1 MPSPHSR
8 KIYVENGYYHVFN
21 RGVEKRVIFED
32 SQDYKVFLSY
42 IKEYLSLPPDPNQF
56 LKELTFKGQAFKGV
70 PRLPKNYNGEI
81 ELVAYCLM
89 PNHFHFLIKQ
99 NSKFGLPSF
108 MQSLLTRYSAYFN
121 KKYDRVGSLFQG
133 RYKAVMVKDD
143 RQLLILSRYIHR
155 NPLEITPDLE
165 DAYSSYAD
173 YLGKRNTS
181 WLKPKIVLDF
191 FDKKTAPEFI
201 KINSYKDFVEGKEA
215 ESFVLPESLT
225 LD

>member
-8 KIYVENGYYHVFN
+8 KVYVENGYYHVFN

-42 IKEYLSLPPDPNQF
+42 IKEYLSFPPDPNQF